1 MGQSIKKIL
10 VITHEAS
17 LGGAPILLLR
27 LMRLLKDEGYIFNT
41 LVMQDG
47 PLYKEFEAISDVCAV
62 YKKPGKKSVRD
73 RIKARILDNTNDN
86 DFKKLLNEVDIVL
99 NNTIVNGLAIEVIK
113 SYSNIPIITYVH
125 ELEMVTNHLV
135 NKDSVKKTYK
145 LSRFFFVPCKA
156 VYNFL
161 VEGLEIKPANIRQ
174 LNYFLPD
181 SVINPTVEKNKDRTN
196 INFVV
201 GSLGAVDWRKGSDV
215 FLQIALL
222 VSVLRPNDNIKFKW
236 LGARANHIETDKAFF
251 DLNKIASNNIEI
263 LYNNSDTSSFFDSI
277 DLLLLTSR
285 EDPYPVVVLEAAAHK
300 IPCICFEKSGG
311 ATEFISDDA
320 GSIVPY
326 MDIMA
331 MANSILYYYD
341 NAAVLTLKGKLAKQK
356 CIELHQDKKLILK
369 QFSTA
374 LSTI

>member
-1 MGQSIKKIL
+1 VQRIKKIL

-47 PLYKEFEAISDVCAV
+47 PLYKEFDAISDVCVV
-62 YKKPGKKSVRD
+62 YKKAAKKSVRD
-73 RIKARILDNTNDN
+73 RIKARILDDTNSN
-86 DFKKLLNEVDIVL
+86 DFKKLLREVDVVL
-99 NNTIVNGLAIEVIK
+99 NNTIVNGLVIELIK

-145 LSRFFFVPCKA
+145 SSKLFFVPCKA

-161 VEGLEIKPANIRQ
+161 VEDLKISSSSIYR
-174 LNYFLPD
+174 LNYYLPD
-181 SVINPTVEKNKDRTN
+181 SITVPPKKNIDERNKEF
-196 INFVV
+196 IV
-201 GSLGAVDWRKGSDV
+201 GAMGAVDWRKGSDV
-215 FLQIALL
+215 FLQIAIL
-222 VSVLRPNDNIKFKW
+222 VSVLRPTDNIKFKW
-236 LGARANHIETDKAFF
+236 LGARANHIETDKALF

-277 DLLLLTSR
+277 DLLLVTSR
-285 EDPYPVVVLEAAAHK
+285 EDPYPVVVLEAATHK
-300 IPCICFEKSGG
+300 IPSICFEKSGG
-311 ATEFISDDA
+311 ATEFISNDA

-326 MDIMA
+326 MNVMA

-341 NAAVLTLKGKLAKQK
+341 NATVLKSKGKLARQK
-356 CIELHQDKKLILK
+356 CLELHQDKELILK

-374 LSTI
+374 LKAIRI